1 MDYWQDGF
9 LGLVGGK
16 MIFDF
21 WWHEL
26 REGMQCGRKE
36 GSLLTWVERKPKKE
50 KKFLFFLVV
59 GIKKLIFGFTIQLH

>member
-1 MDYWQDGF
+1 
-9 LGLVGGK
+9 

-26 REGMQCGRKE
+26 REGMQCGRRE

-59 GIKKLIFGFTIQLH
+59 GIKKLIFGFTIQLQ